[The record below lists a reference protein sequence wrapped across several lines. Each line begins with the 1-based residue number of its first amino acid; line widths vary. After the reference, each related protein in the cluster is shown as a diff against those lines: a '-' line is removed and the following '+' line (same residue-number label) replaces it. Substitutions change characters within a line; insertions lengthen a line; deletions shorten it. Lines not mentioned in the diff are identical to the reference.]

1 MFEEIDLRFNYL
13 LKIAKKNNV
22 ELPLIKKAY
31 EKAKSLHFYQKR
43 NDGMPYLSHPL
54 EVAIILAELGFTE
67 DAICGAL
74 LHDTIEDC
82 GYTLEEMKGEF
93 NSNIAEM
100 VDCVSAI
107 DKTKYIYDDKELY
120 EDPNFVKLSAEEQTF
135 KKLIAIGKKNPLG
148 FCIKFADR
156 LHNLRTIS
164 TFKYFKQLEKVRET
178 EKWVLP
184 IAKALKAQYFYIEIK
199 NECFKIIH
207 KNDGEN
213 FFEQYLSYH
222 NANKIYMNNILYALK
237 ESLMEENIKN
247 IFLEKLS
254 ERKVFDELL
263 VLNKNIKI
271 KDISQGQLIKVPN
284 YVLYI
289 VFKNKLDES
298 AIINM
303 ILAKLN
309 NNFSDL
315 FVIDAKLGN
324 FSEMPYFILQD
335 KIRNLYR
342 MYIISDEDYHKL
354 RIGTL
359 EGSYDDII
367 DEDNINNLDLDLI
380 KVKTRSGE
388 IKQIAKNSTALDFA
402 FKIHKDIG
410 FAFKYAIINDS
421 KTKFPPYTKLNE
433 NDKIEI
439 ITDKNENSELQNNAQ
454 LRWLAYVNTEYAKK
468 VLIKHFE
475 GALKK

>member
-1 MFEEIDLRFNYL
+1 MFETIDLRFNYL
-13 LKIAKKNNV
+13 LSIAKKSDA
-22 ELPLIKKAY
+22 ELGIINRAY
-31 EKAKSLHFYQKR
+31 EKAKTLHFYQKR
-43 NDGMPYLSHPL
+43 KDGTPYLAHPV
-54 EVAIILAELGFTE
+54 EVAIILAELGFNE

-82 GYTLEEMKGEF
+82 DYTLEEMQREF
-93 NSNIAEM
+93 NADIAQM
-100 VDCVSAI
+100 VDAVSAI
-107 DKTKYIYDDKELY
+107 DKTKYIYNDKELY

-135 KKLIAIGKKNPLG
+135 KKLITIGKQNPLG

-156 LHNLRTIS
+156 LHNLRTIDS
-164 TFKYFKQLEKVRET
+164 FEYSKQLEKVRET

-199 NECFKIIH
+199 NECFKIVH
-207 KNDGEN
+207 KYDGEN
-213 FFEQYLSYH
+213 FFEQYMSYH
-222 NANKIYMNNILYALK
+222 RANNIYMKNLLFSLK
-237 ESLMEENIKN
+237 ELLSIDNIKDV
-247 IFLEKLS
+247 ILERLS

-289 VFKNKLDES
+289 VFKDNLDENS
-298 AIINM
+298 VNM

-309 NNFSDL
+309 KNLSNL

-324 FSEMPYFILQD
+324 FSEMSYFIMQD
-335 KIRNLYR
+335 KLRNLYR
-342 MYIISDEDYHKL
+342 MYIISDVDYHKL

-359 EGSYDDII
+359 DGRYNEII

-388 IKQIAKNSTALDFA
+388 IKKIAKNSTALDFA

-410 FAFKYAIINDS
+410 FAFKYAIVNDS
-421 KTKFPPYTKLNE
+421 KTKFPPHTKLNE

-439 ITDKNENSELQNNAQ
+439 ITDRNESGELQNNAQ
-454 LRWLAYVNTEYAKK
+454 LRWLAYVNSEYARKL
-468 VLIKHFE
+468 LIKYFE
-475 GALKK
+475 GKMKR

>member
-13 LKIAKKNNV
+13 LQIAKKNNG

-43 NDGMPYLSHPL
+43 NDGTPYLSHPL

-67 DAICGAL
+67 DVICGAL

-82 GYTLEEMKGEF
+82 GYTLEEMKDEF

-107 DKTKYIYDDKELY
+107 DKTKYIYDDKEIY

-222 NANKIYMNNILYALK
+222 NANKIYMNNLLYALK
-237 ESLMEENIKN
+237 ELLMEENIKN

-298 AIINM
+298 AIVNM

-309 NNFSDL
+309 NNFRDL

-342 MYIISDEDYHKL
+342 MYIISDEDYHRL

-402 FKIHKDIG
+402 FKIHKEIG

-475 GALKK
+475 SVLKK